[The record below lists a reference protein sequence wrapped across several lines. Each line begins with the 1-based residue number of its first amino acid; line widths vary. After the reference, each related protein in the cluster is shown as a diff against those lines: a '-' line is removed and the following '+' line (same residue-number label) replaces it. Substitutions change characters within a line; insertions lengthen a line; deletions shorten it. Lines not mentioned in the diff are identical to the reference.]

1 MSASMTC
8 REAVETPPRRYSW
21 FDRWSRKVLLRLLS
35 GIREG
40 CVTLM
45 DGDDRHVFGHAT
57 QEFPVSAIVTV
68 HSPQL
73 YRRSVL
79 GGHIAMARGYA
90 DGLWS
95 CDNLTALVRIF
106 VRQMELMD
114 ATDRGW
120 ARLVEPLNR
129 AYHWLR
135 RNSRNG
141 SRSNIAAHYDL
152 GNDFFRLI
160 LDDTMTYSAGIFDTP
175 AATMHDASTAKLDR
189 ICRKLELRP
198 HDRVLEI
205 GTGWGSFAMH
215 AAKRYGCHVTTTT
228 ISKEQYDL
236 ARQRIGEAGLNDRIS
251 VQLHDYRE
259 LTGRYDKLVS
269 IEMIEA
275 VGHQYFDSYFRK
287 CSDLLEPHGQML
299 LQAITI
305 PDHRYETALRTV
317 DFIQRDIFPGSC
329 IPSIERMCRSLAT
342 CTDLKLTH
350 LEDLTPH
357 YAKTL
362 SKWREEM
369 HRNIDRIRAL
379 GYSDRFIRL
388 WEFYLCYCEG
398 GFAERY
404 IGSVQMLFAK
414 PRNRSRPILPPL
426 NDLSGGDV
434 E

>member
-1 MSASMTC
+1 M
-8 REAVETPPRRYSW
+8 
-21 FDRWSRKVLLRLLS
+21 
-35 GIREG
+35 I
-40 CVTLM
+40 
-45 DGDDRHVFGHAT
+45 DGEDRHVFGRVT
-57 QEFPVSAIVTV
+57 QEFPVSVTVTV

-90 DGLWS
+90 EGLWS
-95 CDNLTALVRIF
+95 CDNLTALIRIF

-114 ATDRGW
+114 ATDGGW
-120 ARLVEPLNR
+120 ARLTELLNR
-129 AYHWLR
+129 SYHWLR
-135 RNSRNG
+135 RNSRSG
-141 SRSNIAAHYDL
+141 SRNNIAAHYDL

-160 LDDTMTYSAGIFDTP
+160 LDDTMTYSAGIFESPD
-175 AATMHDASTAKLDR
+175 ATMRDASVTKLDR
-189 ICRKLELRP
+189 ICRKLKLGP
-198 HDRVLEI
+198 GDRVLEI

-215 AAKRYGCHVTTTT
+215 AAEHYGCHVTTTT
-228 ISKEQYDL
+228 ISREQRDL
-236 ARQRIGEAGLNDRIS
+236 AQQRIVDAGLDDR
-251 VQLHDYRE
+251 VRVLLEDYRE

-275 VGHQYFDSYFRK
+275 VGHQYFDSYFCK
-287 CSDLLEPHGQML
+287 CSELLEPYGQML
-299 LQAITI
+299 IQAITI
-305 PDHRYETALRTV
+305 SDHRYETALRTV

-329 IPSIERMCRSLAT
+329 IPSIERICRSVAAHT
-342 CTDLKLTH
+342 NLKLTH

-362 SKWREEM
+362 SKWCEKM
-369 HRNIDRIRAL
+369 HRNVKEIRAL

-414 PRNRSRPILPPL
+414 PHNRSRPILPLLDDPT
-426 NDLSGGDV
+426 NGDG